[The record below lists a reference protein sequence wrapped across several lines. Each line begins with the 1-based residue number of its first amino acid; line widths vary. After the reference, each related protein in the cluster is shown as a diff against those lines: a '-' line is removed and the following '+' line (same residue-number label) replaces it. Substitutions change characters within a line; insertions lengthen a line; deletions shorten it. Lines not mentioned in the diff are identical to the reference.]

1 MRPCWWSRTK
11 AFLSSGNL
19 TLFSC
24 KFCAK
29 KFYCFHPQHAALP
42 RGCKLRIHVTSHVSQ
57 TPPFT
62 RVEGAFQKSQEV
74 GCRRFFS
81 LPSHSLSHSLSPCLL
96 PHRFLFRPRLSIRA
110 PYFANHKRTP
120 KNRQLWRLPQ
130 TMFQHAVFS
139 ESKIGPPS
147 KKIPGSAPALLVRAV
162 FT

>member
-62 RVEGAFQKSQEV
+62 RVEGAFQKSQEAD
-74 GCRRFFS
+74 CRRFFS
-81 LPSHSLSHSLSPCLL
+81 LPSLLASSPIVFCFVLGWEFAPLTLL
-96 PHRFLFRPRLSIRA
+96 TTKEHQKTASYEGYHKQCFNMQCFLNQRLD
-110 PYFANHKRTP
+110 PPVKKF
-120 KNRQLWRLPQ
+120 LDLP
-130 TMFQHAVFS
+130 
-139 ESKIGPPS
+139 
-147 KKIPGSAPALLVRAV
+147 LLYLLINDR
-162 FT
+162 